1 MKTSAHF
8 LVWISILFTAS
19 LFAQT
24 HEVKGIAQANG
35 EPAAFY
41 DVLLIAKD
49 TIKGKTAENGSFAL
63 KAQAGNYRLE
73 VLYFD
78 ELVHKQEFALKND
91 IDLGV
96 LAFESKTRLDE
107 VVIEAPKKLM
117 ERKADRFVYHVAN
130 ATSSA
135 GGTAIDALR
144 TTPGVTVTQE
154 SISISGK
161 NSVMVLI
168 DDKPT
173 YMEQAELMNYL
184 ESISASNLSKI
195 EVITTPPAKYQAE
208 GNSGII
214 NIVTKKVKKD
224 SWNALLGGAYQRG
237 QRNTQQYN
245 TAFNL
250 QKNKLTLRSSASTG
264 IRRSL
269 INWDNDIYYSDAFW
283 QNESSSDGKNRYF
296 NGQLAL
302 DYQLTK
308 KWTIGTKVSAYTSKF
323 TDAQPQLTTLF
334 DQKGGTIQQFMKN
347 NATSNDKTYQ
357 QIYNLY
363 SEYKLDTL
371 GKKMMVDVDFVNYHT
386 PTFNRYAYANYNP
399 ANELIANSQHAGI
412 NDVDIRIQNLSAKVD
427 FELPTKIADFTAG
440 ARFSNSKSDNLIN
453 AFKQDEN
460 GEMVY
465 DTNLSNYFEYTEK
478 NEALYISGNKKFN
491 DKWNIQ
497 AGLRLEA
504 TQTDGYSREA
514 NNRHKNDYLKLFPTL
529 YVLHQF
535 TEDKSLGFN
544 YSRRIRRPSYESLN
558 PFRTINN
565 EFSYNEGNPFL
576 RPSFTHNFEVTFTYK
591 TFDSRLSFSSMRDG
605 VNQASILNPDTK
617 QNNYIWMNYVNEDML
632 SFTQSY
638 MAKPAPW
645 WTSVNNLNLSYS
657 ESDIAVSDRRNKG
670 ASSSFFT
677 TNDFTLNKNK
687 TFFLSISY
695 FQNFGETFQ
704 NSSLKPYAKFYA
716 TVKYQMLDKK
726 LELAISGTDIF
737 NGREY
742 SKQNMYGVTQ
752 EFKNVWDTQ
761 RIRFSLTYRFG
772 NRNLKTSERQSG
784 NSEELNRL

>member
-1 MKTSAHF
+1 
-8 LVWISILFTAS
+8 
-19 LFAQT
+19 
-24 HEVKGIAQANG
+24 
-35 EPAAFY
+35 
-41 DVLLIAKD
+41 
-49 TIKGKTAENGSFAL
+49 
-63 KAQAGNYRLE
+63 
-73 VLYFD
+73 
-78 ELVHKQEFALKND
+78 
-91 IDLGV
+91 
-96 LAFESKTRLDE
+96 
-107 VVIEAPKKLM
+107 
-117 ERKADRFVYHVAN
+117 
-130 ATSSA
+130 
-135 GGTAIDALR
+135 
-144 TTPGVTVTQE
+144 
-154 SISISGK
+154 
-161 NSVMVLI
+161 
-168 DDKPT
+168 
-173 YMEQAELMNYL
+173 
-184 ESISASNLSKI
+184 
-195 EVITTPPAKYQAE
+195 
-208 GNSGII
+208 
-214 NIVTKKVKKD
+214 
-224 SWNALLGGAYQRG
+224 
-237 QRNTQQYN
+237 
-245 TAFNL
+245 
-250 QKNKLTLRSSASTG
+250 
-264 IRRSL
+264 
-269 INWDNDIYYSDAFW
+269 
-283 QNESSSDGKNRYF
+283 
-296 NGQLAL
+296 
-302 DYQLTK
+302 
-308 KWTIGTKVSAYTSKF
+308 
-323 TDAQPQLTTLF
+323 
-334 DQKGGTIQQFMKN
+334 
-347 NATSNDKTYQ
+347 
-357 QIYNLY
+357 
-363 SEYKLDTL
+363 
-371 GKKMMVDVDFVNYHT
+371 
-386 PTFNRYAYANYNP
+386 YANYNP

-529 YVLHQF
+529 YILHQF

-638 MAKPAPW
+638 TAKPTPW
-645 WTSVNNLNLSYS
+645 WTSVNNLSLSYS

-726 LELAISGTDIF
+726 LELGISGTDIF

>member
-1 MKTSAHF
+1 MKTSVHF
-8 LVWISILFTAS
+8 LVWISFLFTTS

-24 HEVKGIAQANG
+24 NEVKGIVHANG

-49 TIKGKTAENGSFAL
+49 TIKSKTAENGSFVL

-73 VLYFD
+73 ILYFD
-78 ELVHKQEFALKND
+78 EVVHKQKFVLTNN

-96 LAFESKTRLDE
+96 IAFESKTKLDE
-107 VVIEAPKKLM
+107 VVIEAPKKMM

-130 ATSSA
+130 ATSPV

-144 TTPGVTVTQE
+144 TTPGITVTQE

-224 SWNALLGGAYQRG
+224 SWNALFGGAYQRG
-237 QRNTQQYN
+237 KRNTQQYN

-250 QKNKLTLRSSASTG
+250 QKNKLTLRSSLNTG

-269 INWDNDIYYSDAFW
+269 INWDNDIYYTDAFW
-283 QNESSSDGKNRYF
+283 QNESSSNGKNRYF

-308 KWTIGTKVSAYTSKF
+308 KWSIGTKVSAYTSKF
-323 TDAQPQLTTLF
+323 TDEQPQRTTIF
-334 DQKGGTIQQFMKN
+334 NQKGGTIQQFMKN
-347 NATSNDKTYQ
+347 NAASNDKTYQ

-371 GKKMMVDVDFVNYHT
+371 GKKVMVDVDFVNYHT
-386 PTFNRYAYANYNP
+386 PTFNEYAYANYTP
-399 ANELIANSQHAGI
+399 ANELIANSKHAGI
-412 NDVDIRIQNLSAKVD
+412 NDVAIKIQNLSAKVD

-460 GEMVY
+460 SEMVY
-465 DTNLSNYFEYTEK
+465 DTNLSNYFKYTEK

-504 TQTDGYSREA
+504 TQTDGFSREA

-535 TEDKSLGFN
+535 TKEKSLGFN
-544 YSRRIRRPSYESLN
+544 YSRRIKRPSYESLN

-576 RPSFTHNFEVTFTYK
+576 KPSFTHNFEVTFTYK
-591 TFDSRLSFSSMRDG
+591 TLDSRLSFSSMKDG

-638 MAKPAPW
+638 TVKPMPW

-657 ESDIAVSDRRNKG
+657 ESDIAVSDKRNKG

-687 TFFLSISY
+687 TFSFSVSY
-695 FQNFGETFQ
+695 FQNFGETYQ

-726 LELAISGTDIF
+726 LELGISGTDIF

-761 RIRFSLTYRFG
+761 RVRFSLTYRFG
-772 NRNLKTSERQSG
+772 NSNLKTSERQSG